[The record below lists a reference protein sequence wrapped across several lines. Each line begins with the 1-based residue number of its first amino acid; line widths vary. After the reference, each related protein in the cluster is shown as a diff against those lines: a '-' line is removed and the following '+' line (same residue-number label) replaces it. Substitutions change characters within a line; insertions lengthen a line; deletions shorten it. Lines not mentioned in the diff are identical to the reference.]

1 MDEFKNKNGNDT
13 NGETEFSVSPQF
25 GKDLQALLSPKAAV
39 PSEIDRRIGSLARYY
54 FARRRVWRWVRY
66 PAAAAAA
73 VAAVWVCAAIWDRPG
88 VLDSARLMTAQLSI
102 QDIDGNGVVD
112 IRDAL
117 CLARKVDS
125 HVELE
130 RRWDINHDG
139 IINRADADSVAM
151 VAVNLSRQGL
161 L

>member
-1 MDEFKNKNGNDT
+1 MDELKNINGNDT

-25 GKDLQALLSPKAAV
+25 GKNLRALLEPKAGIPA
-39 PSEIDRRIGSLARYY
+39 EIDRRIIHSARRSIV
-54 FARRRVWRWVRY
+54 RRRVWKWIRY

-73 VAAVWVCAAIWDRPG
+73 VWICAAIWDRPG
-88 VLDSARLMTAQLSI
+88 ILDSARLATARLSVE
-102 QDIDGNGVVD
+102 DIDGNGVVD

-125 HVELE
+125 RAELE
-130 RRWDINHDG
+130 RRWDINQDG

-151 VAVNLSRQGL
+151 VAVNLSCQGVL
-161 L
+161 

>member
-1 MDEFKNKNGNDT
+1 MDEFKNKNGKDT

-25 GKDLQALLSPKAAV
+25 GTDLRTLLEPPRSV
-39 PSEIDRRIGSLARYY
+39 PAEMDRQILRSSRRH
-54 FARRRVWRWVRY
+54 FARKRVWRWVRY
-66 PAAAAAA
+66 SAAAAAA
-73 VAAVWVCAAIWDRPG
+73 VAAVWVCAAIWDRPR
-88 VLDSARLMTAQLSI
+88 VLDSGQLTIAQLSI
-102 QDIDGNGVVD
+102 EDIDGNGVVD

-117 CLARKVDS
+117 CLARKVES
-125 HVELE
+125 HDQLE
-130 RRWDINHDG
+130 GRWDINHDG